1 MTSVAGD
8 FCDFIVAD
16 SCRRQERWSA
26 RRRFSGH
33 GVPAVLIASM
43 VKLAGTSQRDKAS
56 DPSSVLSGPNAAL
69 FGNTQNQLLTAA
81 YVHLDS
87 ESRELRYSAAGH
99 PPMLLLRDG
108 KVTEVVENRL
118 MLAAFDFITYSNAVQ
133 RLQSG
138 DRLLLYTDGL
148 VEAANGSGEFFGQEA
163 PGTLLQQTG
172 RAAPT
177 DAAGRIISTVQPW
190 GRRRMMI

>member
-1 MTSVAGD
+1 M
-8 FCDFIVAD
+8 
-16 SCRRQERWSA
+16 
-26 RRRFSGH
+26 
-33 GVPAVLIASM
+33 LIASM

-56 DPSSVLSGPNAAL
+56 DPSSVLSGMNAAL

-87 ESRELRYSAAGH
+87 EARELRYPAAGH

-108 KVTEVVENRL
+108 KVTEVVENGL
-118 MLAAFDFITYSNAVQ
+118 MLAAFDFTTYSNAVQ

-172 RAAPT
+172 GAAPT

-190 GRRRMMI
+190 GVAG

>member
-1 MTSVAGD
+1 M
-8 FCDFIVAD
+8 
-16 SCRRQERWSA
+16 
-26 RRRFSGH
+26 
-33 GVPAVLIASM
+33 LIASM

-56 DPSSVLSGPNAAL
+56 DPSSVLSGTNAAL

-118 MLAAFDFITYSNAVQ
+118 MLAAFDFTTYSNAVQ

-148 VEAANGSGEFFGQEA
+148 VEAANGSGELFGQEA